1 MIAFL
6 VARGARLDTRDTL
19 WNGTPLDWA
28 CYEKHDVAR
37 AALENAQALQPPST
51 VKLSPLI

>member
-19 WNGTPLDWA
+19 WDGTPLDWA
-28 CYEKHDVAR
+28 SHAKNDVAR
-37 AALENAQALQPPST
+37 AALENARALQPPHRQFD
-51 VKLSPLI
+51 VL